1 MSNSIDSLAGDGV
14 GPVNEIT
21 PTLLESKL
29 EYPRQFLTDVLDSA
43 KDAQNR
49 IQVLSLAIADDHAT
63 GLILHQLEK
72 AAGRGVAVELCTDFL
87 GQMQVKWERFKDS
100 RKPPLYDSQM
110 FERLKA
116 AGAKVHFEAHPGE
129 RLFDFWRGTQHGKLV
144 IVDNCAWVG
153 GMNMTDAHFR
163 NIDFMVKLKDPAV
176 VSSLSKAFR
185 RINDEKSF
193 EDYSEQSGDD
203 YTLLVDGG
211 RPGQSI
217 GYEHALEMVRGAK
230 KKIIFV
236 CQYPPRGKI
245 LSEMMTNT
253 EREVVVVTSDE
264 KTLSD
269 KMPLFKKNHEEYK
282 KAVEHMPHIS
292 TKYLH
297 GPVHAKLVITDDK
310 EAIWGSNNFYEG
322 QEDIVGWHEISIK
335 TSDEGLVQQFINF
348 IHNSQNNHDSVLV

>member
-1 MSNSIDSLAGDGV
+1 MSNSFDGAGTREG
-14 GPVNEIT
+14 GSIAEQAIALYKPQ
-21 PTLLESKL
+21 L
-29 EYPRQFLTDVLDSA
+29 EYPLQFLEDVLENA
-43 KDAQNR
+43 KNAKNR
-49 IQVLSLAIADDHAT
+49 IQVLSLATAEDHAT

-87 GQMQVKWERFKDS
+87 GQIQEKWERFKDGK
-100 RKPPLYDSQM
+100 KPPLYDSQM

-116 AGAKVHFEAHPGE
+116 AGVKVHFEAHLGE
-129 RLFDFWRGTQHGKLV
+129 RLFDFRRGTQHGKLV

-153 GMNMTDAHFR
+153 GMNMTDQHFR
-163 NIDFMVKLKDPAV
+163 NIDFMVKIKDPAV

-193 EDYSEQSGDD
+193 EDYSEQSGED
-203 YTLLVDGG
+203 YTLLVDGS

-217 GYEHALEMVRGAK
+217 GYKHALEMVRDAK

-236 CQYPPRGKI
+236 CQYPPRGKM
-245 LSEMMTNT
+245 LAEMMANT
-253 EREVVVVTSDE
+253 QREVVIITSDE
-264 KTLSD
+264 KTLND
-269 KMPLFKKNHEEYK
+269 KMPLFKKNYEEYK
-282 KAVEHMPHIS
+282 EAVEHMPHIS

-297 GPVHAKLVITDDK
+297 GSVHAKLVIADDK

-335 TSDEGLVQQFINF
+335 TSDQHLVRQFSEFVQNSINGP
-348 IHNSQNNHDSVLV
+348 SDTSL